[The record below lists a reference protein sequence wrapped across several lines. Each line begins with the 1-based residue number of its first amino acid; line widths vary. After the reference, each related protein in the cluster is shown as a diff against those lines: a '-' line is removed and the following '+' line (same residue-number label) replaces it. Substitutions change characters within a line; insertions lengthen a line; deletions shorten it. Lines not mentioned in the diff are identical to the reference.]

1 MCIAISMGAAS
12 PPHYP
17 GRLPP
22 GCVRMHP
29 VAPASLD
36 KAAFALTLSSVVR
49 SSSQLKGIVCL
60 ILSGAIFAL
69 TDGISKLL
77 TSSYPPGE
85 IMFFRAVFVLVRSEE
100 HTSELQSLM

>member
-60 ILSGAIFAL
+60 ILSAAIFAL
-69 TDGISKLL
+69 TDGI
-77 TSSYPPGE
+77 
-85 IMFFRAVFVLVRSEE
+85 RSEE
-100 HTSELQSLM
+100 HTSELQSLMRTSYAVLCLKKNTINHSK

>member
-1 MCIAISMGAAS
+1 
-12 PPHYP
+12 
-17 GRLPP
+17 
-22 GCVRMHP
+22 MHP

-85 IMFFRAVFVLVRSEE
+85 IMFFRAVFVLVPVGFMVWRNGGMGSIRPVNLGGQDRKS
-100 HTSELQSLM
+100 TRLNSS